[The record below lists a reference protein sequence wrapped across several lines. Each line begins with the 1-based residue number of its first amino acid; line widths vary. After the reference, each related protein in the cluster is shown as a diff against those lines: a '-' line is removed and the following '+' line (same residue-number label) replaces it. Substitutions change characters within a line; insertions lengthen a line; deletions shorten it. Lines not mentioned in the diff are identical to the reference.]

1 MNIRLAHK
9 SDVASLVAL
18 YAPYVENT
26 AITFEYQIPS
36 AEEFTDRIE
45 KTLKKYPYLV
55 AEENGEIFGYAY
67 ASTYYGQEAY
77 NWAVELS
84 VYVADENRGRGI
96 GKQLYDKL
104 EEILEQQGF
113 VHFLAC
119 IALPNDAS
127 ISFHKKRGYQQVEH
141 FPKIGYKFDCWH
153 DTVWLQKSLDKPA
166 RPIKLFK
173 DMNVESE
180 W

>member
-1 MNIRLAHK
+1 M
-9 SDVASLVAL
+9 
-18 YAPYVENT
+18 
-26 AITFEYQIPS
+26 
-36 AEEFTDRIE
+36 
-45 KTLKKYPYLV
+45 
-55 AEENGEIFGYAY
+55 
-67 ASTYYGQEAY
+67 
-77 NWAVELS
+77 
-84 VYVADENRGRGI
+84 
-96 GKQLYDKL
+96 

-153 DTVWLQKSLDKPA
+153 DTVWLQKSLDKTA